1 MFSINGIEYTIIG
14 PIEVISDTQLHV
26 ETDKGII
33 LCGDTKQDDL
43 TSDRYKEASGLKD
56 MMKVFTFMGSMTTVQ
71 FEIDDIVRSGF
82 VRDFIIAENQLGLY

>member
-1 MFSINGIEYTIIG
+1 MHMRHCMYLL
-14 PIEVISDTQLHV
+14 QLIH
-26 ETDKGII
+26 IP
-33 LCGDTKQDDL
+33 KQDDL

-56 MMKVFTFMGSMTTVQ
+56 MMKVFNFMGSMTTVQ